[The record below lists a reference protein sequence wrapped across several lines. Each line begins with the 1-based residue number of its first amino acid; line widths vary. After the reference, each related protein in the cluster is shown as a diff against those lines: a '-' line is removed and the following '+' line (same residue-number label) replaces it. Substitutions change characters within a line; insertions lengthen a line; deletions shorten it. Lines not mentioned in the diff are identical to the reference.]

1 MKRLMLLVP
10 GAVMLAS
17 GLVLNVYAETLP
29 PGQVDFGTFLPPAGG
44 GEFVEVNLTGSLI
57 SMAARFIEK
66 QEPDVAQVLNGVQLV
81 HVNVIGLNDTNR
93 GDLEKRTEKV
103 RKELESKGW
112 ERIVTVQQNE
122 QKVGVYLKTLNKDT
136 VQGLVVM
143 VMDGKDNAVFVNVV
157 GDIKPEKLA
166 LLGERL
172 HIDPLKKIGRVTE
185 KAEKA
190 EKTEEAESGK

>member
-1 MKRLMLLVP
+1 MKCLMRFVP
-10 GAVMLAS
+10 GAAVLVS
-17 GLVLNVYAETLP
+17 GLVLNLHAETLP
-29 PGQVDFGTFLPPAGG
+29 PGQVDFGTFAPPGG
-44 GEFVEVNLTGSLI
+44 GGQFVEVNVTSSLI
-57 SMAARFIEK
+57 SMAARFFEK

-93 GDLEKRTEKV
+93 GELEKRTEKI
-103 RKELESKGW
+103 RKELDSKGW
-112 ERIVTVQQNE
+112 ERIVTVQQDE

-166 LLGERL
+166 MLGERL
-172 HIDPLKKIGRVTE
+172 HIDPLKKIGRMTE
-185 KAEKA
+185 KAE
-190 EKTEEAESGK
+190 EGGDGK